1 MPFNSLLL
9 FSLSNDTRFT
19 EKNVVVSMKQEAGEK
34 VLFFEMD
41 QEVVRASLNM
51 KKDVKMC
58 DGLVFYCRGD
68 ERTCC
73 FVELKGSEVNDAV
86 KQIKSTFEYFKKD
99 IQASLVRMNC
109 RSLLDKISW
118 KAYICFGGNIPKETQ
133 KYRKILEEC
142 FGEDNCDIARERDLG
157 KFLRKDIMKHTK
169 PSKR

>member
-9 FSLSNDTRFT
+9 ISLSKDTRLA
-19 EKNVVVSMKQEAGEK
+19 EKSVVVSMKQEAGEK

-58 DGLVFYCRGD
+58 DGLIFYCRGD

-73 FVELKGSEVNDAV
+73 FVELEGSEVDDAV
-86 KQIKSTFEYFKKD
+86 KQIKSTFDYLKKE

-118 KAYICFGGNIPKETQ
+118 KAYICLGGHMPKDTQ
-133 KYRKILEEC
+133 KYKNIQKEY
-142 FGEDNCDIARERDLG
+142 FGENNCEIAHERDLG
-157 KFLRKDIMKHTK
+157 KFLRGETRKHTK